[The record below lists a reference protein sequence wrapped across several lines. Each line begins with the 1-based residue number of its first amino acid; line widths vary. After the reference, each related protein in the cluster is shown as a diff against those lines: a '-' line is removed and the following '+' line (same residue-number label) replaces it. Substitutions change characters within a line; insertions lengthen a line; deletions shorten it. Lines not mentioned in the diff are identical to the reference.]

1 MGANTTLNLI
11 SYIDAKVETFLINQQ
26 LFQNFHEKFYLLKSL
41 IKLNSFGLWR
51 TMGRGG
57 ACCGGDEAG
66 DKVEYDPANG
76 DYRYHNL

>member
-1 MGANTTLNLI
+1 MTKLLSGPNQLNMSRSRTPAEI
-11 SYIDAKVETFLINQQ
+11 V
-26 LFQNFHEKFYLLKSL
+26 LFKTRLKK
-41 IKLNSFGLWR
+41 KLNSFGLWR